1 VAELVDRTTVDQEQ
15 CGGCPSIR
23 GIRIRVSNVLNL
35 LANGFSPE
43 QILEEMPDLELE
55 GIRASWRAAGQTTL
69 LHLFDLRLQ
78 DSTGA
83 LMTGDSDRRTLR
95 S

>member
-1 VAELVDRTTVDQEQ
+1 
-15 CGGCPSIR
+15 
-23 GIRIRVSNVLNL
+23 
-35 LANGFSPE
+35 
-43 QILEEMPDLELE
+43 MPDLELE

-69 LHLFDLRLQ
+69 LHLVDLRLQ